1 MYIKN
6 IINNNMNNETSDLSR
21 FNQIPYRLESIKKM
35 TEGSILDSMIDFNIT
50 NGEQYGGS
58 DDIRE
63 LLPKKYIDFNKAIK
77 ELGGKLL
84 YIKSGSTGHTFKGV
98 YPPPN
103 EEKKQNYAVKIVAYP
118 RKQNYGDMFNVKR
131 PENAELLMLR
141 LLSQFVK
148 NKQTPHIVL
157 PITTFNTSIKPFI
170 SLPKDNIV
178 NNKKYDAFVKRYKK
192 GEYYDNVSVLISE
205 WANSGDLL
213 DYIKNNYKSMK
224 SKHWIS
230 IFFQIL
236 SALAVIQNK
245 YPGFRHNDMK
255 ANNILVHKIDTSKI
269 HYKYKINGQVY
280 IVPNIGIQIQLW
292 DFDFACI
299 PGIVEN
305 SKVDADWTDKINIK
319 PEQNRYYD
327 VHYFF
332 NTLTKKGF
340 FPEFWT
346 DEEIP
351 EKIREFVK
359 RVVPEKY
366 AKEGKYVTER
376 GRILINDEIMTPDYI
391 LKNDPLF
398 KVMRN

>member
-1 MYIKN
+1 MTTNTAPTEI
-6 IINNNMNNETSDLSR
+6 TQHSAR
-21 FNQIPYRLESIKKM
+21 FNAIPYRLDTIKTM
-35 TEGSILDSMIDFNIT
+35 IEGKTLDSMIDFKNENNEIISS
-50 NGEQYGGS
+50 S

-84 YIKSGSTGHTFKGV
+84 YVKSGSTGHTFKGV

-103 EEKKQNYAVKIVAYP
+103 NEGSPNYAVKIVAYP
-118 RKQNYGDMFNVKR
+118 RKENYGDMFNVKR
-131 PENAELLMLR
+131 PENAELLMIR

-148 NKQTPHIVL
+148 SKMTPHIVL

-178 NNKKYDAFVKRYKK
+178 NNKKYDMFVKRYKK
-192 GEYYDNVSVLISE
+192 GEYYDNVSILISE

-213 DYIKNNYKSMK
+213 EYIKNNYKSLTIKEWRVLM
-224 SKHWIS
+224 
-230 IFFQIL
+230 FQII
-236 SALAVIQNK
+236 SVLAIIQNK

-255 ANNILVHKIDTSKI
+255 ANNLLVHKIDMNKDNTKF
-269 HYKYKINGQVY
+269 KYKINGQIY
-280 IVPNIGIQIQLW
+280 IVPNIGVMIKLW

-299 PGIVEN
+299 PGIVDN
-305 SKVDADWTDKINIK
+305 SKVDAEWTDKINIK

-327 VHYFF
+327 IHYFF

-340 FPEFWT
+340 FPEFYS
-346 DEEIP
+346 EETVP
-351 EKIREFVK
+351 EKIKEFVR

-366 AKEGKYVTER
+366 AKESKYVTDR
-376 GRILINDEIMTPDYI
+376 GRILINDEYMTPDYI

>member
-1 MYIKN
+1 
-6 IINNNMNNETSDLSR
+6 MNKEQELQLDQAR
-21 FNQIPYRLESIKKM
+21 FNQIPFRLESIKKM
-35 TEGSILDSMIDFNIT
+35 IEGKCLDYMIDFSNT
-50 NGEQYGGS
+50 NEHTRQTGGNQS

-103 EEKKQNYAVKIVAYP
+103 NEHKPNYAVKIVAYP
-118 RKQNYGDMFNVKR
+118 RKQNYGDMFIVRR
-131 PENAELLMLR
+131 PENAELIMLR
-141 LLSQFVK
+141 LLANFVK
-148 NKQTPHIVL
+148 DKQTPHLVL

-213 DYIKNNYKSMK
+213 DYIKNNYKTMK

-236 SALAVIQNK
+236 SALAIIQNK
-245 YPGFRHNDMK
+245 YPGFRHNDLK
-255 ANNILVHKIDTSKI
+255 ANNLLVHKIETSKT
-269 HYKYKINGQVY
+269 HYKFKYKINGQIY

-305 SKVDADWTDKINIK
+305 SKVDAEWTDKINIK
-319 PEQNRYYD
+319 AEQNRYYD

-346 DEEIP
+346 EEEIP
-351 EKIREFVK
+351 EKIKEFVK
-359 RVVPEKY
+359 RIIPEKY
-366 AKEGKYVTER
+366 TKEGKYVTDR
-376 GRILINDEIMTPDYI
+376 GRILVNDEYMTPDYI

>member
-1 MYIKN
+1 
-6 IINNNMNNETSDLSR
+6 MNNEENKEQSDMIK
-21 FNQIPYRLESIKKM
+21 FNHIPYRIDSIKALIENK
-35 TEGSILDSMIDFNIT
+35 ILDSMVDFKSDT
-50 NGEQYGGS
+50 NDFLQKVGGGS

-63 LLPKKYIDFNKAIK
+63 MLPKKYIDFNKAIK
-77 ELGGKLL
+77 DLGGKLL

-103 EEKKQNYAVKIVAYP
+103 NENKPNYAVKIVAYP
-118 RKQNYGDMFNVKR
+118 RKENYGDMFNIKR
-131 PENAELLMLR
+131 PENAELMMLR
-141 LLSQFVK
+141 LLANFVK

-205 WANSGDLL
+205 WANAGDLL
-213 DYIKNNYKSMK
+213 DYLKNNYKSMQV
-224 SKHWIS
+224 KHWRC

-236 SALAVIQNK
+236 SVLAIIQNK

-255 ANNILVHKIDTSKI
+255 ANNILIHKLHSEKTNSKF
-269 HYKYKINGQVY
+269 KYKINGQIY
-280 IVPNIGIQIQLW
+280 IVPDIGIQIKLW

-299 PGIVEN
+299 PGIVDN
-305 SKVDADWTDKINIK
+305 TKVDAEWTNRINVT

-340 FPEFWT
+340 LPEFWT
-346 DEEIP
+346 DDVVP
-351 EKIREFVK
+351 EKIRDFV
-359 RVVPEKY
+359 RRIVPDKF
-366 AKEGKYVTER
+366 AKEGKYVSDR
-376 GRILINDEIMTPDYI
+376 GRVLVNEEYVTPDWI

>member
-1 MYIKN
+1 MTTIMPQTTNEEKTDMSKFNMIPHRLDVIKN
-6 IINNNMNNETSDLSR
+6 MIGGNV
-21 FNQIPYRLESIKKM
+21 
-35 TEGSILDSMIDFNIT
+35 LDSMIEFNNT
-50 NGEQYGGS
+50 S
-58 DDIRE
+58 DVKSSNEDIRD

-103 EEKKQNYAVKIVAYP
+103 LENKPNYAVKIVAYP
-118 RKQNYGDMFNVKR
+118 RKENYGDMFSVKR
-131 PENAELLMLR
+131 PENAELLMIR

-148 NKQTPHIVL
+148 NKMTPHIVL
-157 PITTFNTSIKPFI
+157 PMTTFNTSIKPFI
-170 SLPKDNIV
+170 NLPKDNIV
-178 NNKKYDAFVKRYKK
+178 NNKKYDTFVKRYKK

-213 DYIKNNYKSMK
+213 DYIKKNYKSMTI
-224 SKHWIS
+224 KHWRVLM
-230 IFFQIL
+230 FQII
-236 SALAVIQNK
+236 SVLAIIQNK
-245 YPGFRHNDMK
+245 YPSFRHNDMK
-255 ANNILVHKIDTSKI
+255 ANNLLVHKIETSKENTKF
-269 HYKYKINGQVY
+269 KYKINGQIY
-280 IVPNIGIQIQLW
+280 IVPNIGIMLKLW

-299 PGIVEN
+299 PGIVDN
-305 SKVDADWTDKINIK
+305 SKVDAEWTDRINIK

-327 VHYFF
+327 LHYFI

-346 DEEIP
+346 DDAIP
-351 EKIREFVK
+351 DKIREFFK

-366 AKEGKYVTER
+366 AKEGKYVTDR
-376 GRILINDEIMTPDYI
+376 GRILINDEYTTPDYL